1 MKKCPFCAEYIQD
14 DAIKC
19 RFCNELLNKPHRP
32 KTKWYFSTTGVVIAL
47 LSIGPFALPLVWLN
61 PNYKKHIKILLTI
74 IILGSSIWF
83 YYATKDI
90 YEIL

>member
-19 RFCNELLNKPHRP
+19 RYCNELLDKKEQKP
-32 KTKWYFSTTGVVIAL
+32 KWYYTNTGTIIAL
-47 LSIGPFALPLVWLN
+47 LAIGPFALPLVWLN
-61 PNYKKHIKILLTI
+61 PHYKTHIKILITI
-74 IILGSSIWF
+74 IVLGSSIWF

-90 YEIL
+90 YEAL